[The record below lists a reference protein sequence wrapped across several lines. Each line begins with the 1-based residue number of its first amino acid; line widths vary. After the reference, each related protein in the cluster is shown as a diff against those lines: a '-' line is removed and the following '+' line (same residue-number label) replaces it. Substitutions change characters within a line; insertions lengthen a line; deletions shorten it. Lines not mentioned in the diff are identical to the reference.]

1 MNLVGFIVRILC
13 QFNEIS
19 NRMKINC
26 DEYYNTQ
33 PTAIY
38 VFVLREIFGCERHVV
53 VLRGVF
59 GCERHVVVLRD
70 INFNS

>member
-1 MNLVGFIVRILC
+1 MNLVGFIIRILR

-33 PTAIY
+33 SRAKY
-38 VFVLREIFGCERHVV
+38 VCVLRDIFGCERHVV
-53 VLRGVF
+53 VLRDVY
-59 GCERHVVVLRD
+59 
-70 INFNS
+70 FNS